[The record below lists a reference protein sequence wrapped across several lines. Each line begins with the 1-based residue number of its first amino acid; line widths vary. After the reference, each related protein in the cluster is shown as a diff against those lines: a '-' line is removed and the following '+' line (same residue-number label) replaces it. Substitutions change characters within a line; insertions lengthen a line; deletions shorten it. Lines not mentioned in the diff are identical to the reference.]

1 MDVERLPS
9 RSALGSDRGQFNLAV
24 TDYFLLLR
32 AMRARA
38 GDPPRTMT
46 QKVLAGRCD
55 DPGLTG
61 DLVRVK
67 VDQVVL
73 ARQPNLVLG
82 EAVRLGMKQV
92 AVEVALAY
100 GTRCITDG
108 NPVELE
114 ATAPSA
120 ASREALSLGVLVARP
135 GIGFAPAVHLER
147 FGSPARLAITDEPRL
162 ASVGGAGMLA
172 LTASPSQLA
181 QALHTGS
188 IWVRPARSI
197 QVLLSGKVRPFV
209 CVRDVALE
217 LIRRGLGDVV
227 RRVDG
232 EHQAPV
238 VLEFA
243 GPSARL
249 LSVPD
254 RAVLCALAP
263 QVGAAAA
270 VFVSDEKTEVYLRD
284 QRRSKAHRSL
294 VPDPGA
300 PCEEVI
306 TVDLGA
312 VDPLIMDEAG
322 VVHPVRELADRP
334 VRQVILGGDSGAS
347 LRDLLAAAA
356 LLKSKRIP
364 SRLDLLVAPPSRQAL
379 EVLAHSGALVDLIAT
394 GARLIEPDD
403 RVVTGELYPP
413 PPDGTSLRTF
423 DPEPGNGNG
432 HGFMV
437 ASAETLAYAVAHG
450 KIGDPRAFKRPV
462 RVTVPRTL
470 PTDDVLIVRKTR
482 SKAKGDD
489 ANSKKRFSE
498 PPNPN
503 KWTNSTQL
511 PVVTE
516 RTALE
521 KPSALVVGSLNDV
534 RWAERHASVDR
545 AIKAVIATHIPAATV
560 SVLSGLGVLALQ
572 ASEDD
577 FKELSH
583 ASSVALPSPGEWHN
597 GGIRVTAGNSK
608 LTLTW
613 LAIGP
618 ERHWAEAGSYN
629 ANGAG
634 K

>member
-1 MDVERLPS
+1 
-9 RSALGSDRGQFNLAV
+9 
-24 TDYFLLLR
+24 
-32 AMRARA
+32 MRARA

-46 QKVLAGRCD
+46 QKVLAGRSD
-55 DPGLTG
+55 DPGLNG

-82 EAVRLGMKQV
+82 EAVQLGTKQV

-100 GTRCITDG
+100 GTRCVTNGD
-108 NPVELE
+108 PVEAE
-114 ATAPSA
+114 STAPSA
-120 ASREALSLGVLVARP
+120 ASRDALGLGVLVARP

-162 ASVGGAGMLA
+162 ASVGGAGMLT
-172 LTASPSQLA
+172 LNASPSQLA
-181 QALHTGS
+181 QALHSGS

-197 QVLLSGKVRPFV
+197 QVLLSGKIRPFV

-254 RAVLCALAP
+254 RAVLCGLAP

-270 VFVSDEKTEVYLRD
+270 IFVSDEKTEVYLRD

-294 VPDPGA
+294 LPDAGA
-300 PCEEVI
+300 PCDEVI
-306 TVDLGA
+306 TVDLSA
-312 VDPLIMDEAG
+312 VDPLVMDEAG
-322 VVHPVRELADRP
+322 VVRPVRELADRP

-356 LLKSKRIP
+356 LLKSKRVP

-394 GARLIEPDD
+394 GARLIEPDQ

-413 PPDGTSLRTF
+413 PRGGASMRTF
-423 DPEPGNGNG
+423 DPEPANGRG
-432 HGFMV
+432 PGFLV
-437 ASAETLAYAVAHG
+437 ASAETIAYAVAHG
-450 KIGDPRAFKRPV
+450 KIGDPRSFKRPV
-462 RVTVPRTL
+462 RVTVPRAL
-470 PTDDVLIVRKTR
+470 PTDDVLLVRKTR
-482 SKAKGDD
+482 GKSKAEDTS
-489 ANSKKRFSE
+489 AKKRFSE
-498 PPNPN
+498 PPNPR
-503 KWTNSTQL
+503 KWTNPTQL

-516 RTALE
+516 RTAPGE
-521 KPSALVVGSLNDV
+521 PSALVVGSLDDV
-534 RWAERHASVDR
+534 RWAERHASVDNG
-545 AIKAVIATHIPAATV
+545 IKAVIAPHIPAATV
-560 SVLSGLGVLALQ
+560 SVLSGLGVLALR
-572 ASEDD
+572 ASEAD
-577 FKELSH
+577 FKELSS
-583 ASSVALPSPGEWHN
+583 ASSVDLPSPGEWHN
-597 GGIRVTAGNSK
+597 GGIRVTAGKSK

-613 LAIGP
+613 LAVGP
-618 ERHWAEAGSYN
+618 ERLWAESGAYSG
-629 ANGAG
+629 NGVT